1 MNNDIE
7 ETCGKRCCKETSV
20 HADSDAKEACRKRG
34 CEKAGAIMS
43 VRIVQGNMTV
53 GDVGAQ
59 VAITTD
65 VTLTGKNIDIL
76 LIKPSGATL
85 LTDTTVSGTVA
96 TYTSTSGQIDE
107 EGEYTAMLKNVTDSY
122 WFTGTVNWP
131 VSPDP
136 QDMAKAR

>member
-1 MNNDIE
+1 
-7 ETCGKRCCKETSV
+7 
-20 HADSDAKEACRKRG
+20 
-34 CEKAGAIMS
+34 MS
-43 VRIVQGNMTV
+43 VRLEQGKMTV

-59 VAITTD
+59 VQITTD
-65 VTLTGKNIDIL
+65 VTLTAKNIDIL

-107 EGEYTAMLKNVTDSY
+107 EGDYSAMLQNVTDGY
-122 WFTGTVNWP
+122 WFSGVVTFP

-136 QDMAKAR
+136 RDMAKAR

>member
-1 MNNDIE
+1 
-7 ETCGKRCCKETSV
+7 
-20 HADSDAKEACRKRG
+20 
-34 CEKAGAIMS
+34 
-43 VRIVQGNMTV
+43 MTV

-59 VAITTD
+59 VEITTD

-107 EGEYTAMLKNVTDSY
+107 EGEYTAMLQNVTDSY
-122 WFTGTVNWP
+122 WFAGTVSWP

-136 QDMAKAR
+136 RDMARAR